1 MSPAQAQQPSR
12 REEGVHVAHAQAD
25 AAQSDAA
32 DSRPAVLQM
41 RDQVLHKSVEP
52 PSPTACP
59 AAAERQVAQV
69 DVQQQACFGALQT
82 QVEQLKAELSSANH
96 RCNGYEAKL
105 QAARAQYQEQQRR
118 IVALENVVY
127 DLRLHVCQST

>member
-1 MSPAQAQQPSR
+1 MSPAQAEQPSR
-12 REEGVHVAHAQAD
+12 QEEGVHVVRAQAA

-32 DSRPAVLQM
+32 DSRPEVLQM
-41 RDQVLHKSVEP
+41 RDQVQHKSMEP
-52 PSPTACP
+52 PSPNFCP
-59 AAAERQVAQV
+59 AAAERQVAQT
-69 DVQQQACFGALQT
+69 DVQQQACFGALQA